1 VQFSTETSQ
10 SWRSNVVD
18 TAKGLAKPGGAGA
31 QNKIIFALKL
41 RESASLKDAVSYG
54 APKNKYSFFVFH
66 HQLFQWAS
74 VTSNNSGVIASA

>member
-18 TAKGLAKPGGAGA
+18 TARGLAKPGGAGA

-41 RESASLKDAVSYG
+41 CESASLKDA
-54 APKNKYSFFVFH
+54 APMGRRKRNTVFSFSTINFFGGPPLPATTAV
-66 HQLFQWAS
+66 
-74 VTSNNSGVIASA
+74 